1 MLVDM
6 LIKIVNLIILSIG
19 TLGQSILNLLPDSP
33 FTSVTIQ
40 NISSKYLGHL
50 AWIIPFET
58 LITILSTSLIS
69 VGIYYV
75 YQIILRWIKAIE

>member
-33 FTSVTIQ
+33 FKSVTIQ

-58 LITILSTSLIS
+58 LITILSSSLVV
-69 VGIYYV
+69 VGAYYL
-75 YQIILRWIKAIE
+75 YQIVLRWVKAIK